1 LGQVGWEVR
10 KRGSRHRKN
19 GNTTQEWQDGVQKI
33 TGGSFEGREKYKNK
47 KNAVQ
52 CKMGE
57 KCFFWMHRRRVKSGG
72 ENAQNYTTKM
82 TAVER
87 NKVQADKS
95 SEFGIEE

>member
-1 LGQVGWEVR
+1 M
-10 KRGSRHRKN
+10 GSQKARQPTQRKN
-19 GNTTQEWQDGVQKI
+19 GNTTQEWQDGVHKI
-33 TGGSFEGREKYKNK
+33 TGGSFECREKYKNK

-72 ENAQNYTTKM
+72 ENAQNYSTKM
-82 TAVER
+82 NAAEH